1 MINSLREKDSAELAQ
16 MRNDWDETSQRVHS
30 LQAEIDSSL
39 VLVSQTCTER
49 DELRAVLDDRQA
61 MIAESRVEDNE
72 TMEEMKALLAEIA
85 GQDSGDAS
93 EASQKS
99 GVELTKQV
107 VALIEKNLER
117 LAKRAEV
124 SADFPFMQ
132 GLGPKANNATH
143 SQYIHNQNEHIKF
156 LQERLKH
163 FEEDT
168 DDGISREREVSS
180 RI

>member
-1 MINSLREKDSAELAQ
+1 
-16 MRNDWDETSQRVHS
+16 MRNDWDETSQKVHS
-30 LQAEIDSSL
+30 LQVEIDASL
-39 VLVSQTCTER
+39 ALVNQTCTER

-61 MIAESRVEDNE
+61 MIAESRVEDHE

-85 GQDSGDAS
+85 GQDSGDTS

-124 SADFPFMQ
+124 SADLPFC
-132 GLGPKANNATH
+132 AN
-143 SQYIHNQNEHIKF
+143 
-156 LQERLKH
+156 
-163 FEEDT
+163 
-168 DDGISREREVSS
+168 
-180 RI
+180 